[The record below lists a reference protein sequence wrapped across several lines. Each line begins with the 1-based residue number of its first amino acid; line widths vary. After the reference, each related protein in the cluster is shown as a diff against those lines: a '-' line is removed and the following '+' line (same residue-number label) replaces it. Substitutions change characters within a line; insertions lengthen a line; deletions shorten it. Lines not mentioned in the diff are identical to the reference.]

1 MLLTSRTQKFSGSC
15 LKMKNNTFQEKN
27 QEKKSIN
34 VCQVSERKTLRFE
47 SHVSFELCP
56 VEKQIPIQ
64 TNYEADKDLWMT
76 I

>member
-1 MLLTSRTQKFSGSC
+1 
-15 LKMKNNTFQEKN
+15 MKNNTFQEKN
-27 QEKKSIN
+27 REKKKSIN

-56 VEKQIPIQ
+56 VEIQIPIQ
-64 TNYEADKDLWMT
+64 TNNEADKDLWMT